1 MKKDIRRYGMKDCM
15 EMLPGRLKALK
26 ALTSENTRIV
36 NLAWERAWRR
46 NEGPER
52 PERAAAVSGEPHE
65 SGVTQGEQRAW
76 QII

>member
-1 MKKDIRRYGMKDCM
+1 MKDCM

-46 NEGPER
+46 NGGSDCTER
-52 PERAAAVSGEPHE
+52 IAAVSGELQE
-65 SGVTQGEQRAW
+65 SGVTQEEQWVW